1 MLHGSGF
8 AGILIGSV
16 IVPVPAGV
24 QDAGEGLEGGFGDLG
39 EDGGLA
45 AGLVPQ
51 DLQVEG
57 LEQLGFELRGQAG
70 QDVPG
75 QRQLVEQGGVRGLGG
90 GLGQGGQLGFELLAF
105 GVELGEPGADPAAH
119 RGGGGV
125 GRVGGEFFEFQDAG
139 VLAGLDPL
147 EPGGQGGGLGVA
159 FGGGGRVGG
168 GELGGEQPGAAGA
181 EHVLG

>member
-1 MLHGSGF
+1 MLHGAGGSGIF
-8 AGILIGSV
+8 VGSV

-24 QDAGEGLEGGFGDLG
+24 QDAGQGFEGGFGDLG
-39 EDGGLA
+39 EDGGLG

-57 LEQLGFELRGQAG
+57 LEQLGLQLRGQAG
-70 QDVPG
+70 QDVAG
-75 QRQLVEQGGVRGLGG
+75 HRQLVEQGGVGGLGRGLGE
-90 GLGQGGQLGFELLAF
+90 GGQLGLDLLAF

-119 RGGGGV
+119 RGGGAIAG
-125 GRVGGEFFEFQDAG
+125 VGGEFFEFQDAG

-159 FGGGGRVGG
+159 FGGRGGVGG
-168 GELGGEQPGAAGA
+168 GELGGE
-181 EHVLG
+181 